1 MLFQAWDGARAY
13 LYLPEVGIAVGP
25 ESRHLRESDAMALGV
40 MIVVYVFCFLVM
52 ILGLVVP
59 SAASRRSRGSVWFGH
74 HPCWMPGLVRVLLPR
89 VPVHDD
95 SIEEVRQGELGRHAA
110 GMMRV
115 LDPLKVPDVAPL
127 AVNNHSLILLR

>member
-1 MLFQAWDGARAY
+1 
-13 LYLPEVGIAVGP
+13 
-25 ESRHLRESDAMALGV
+25 
-40 MIVVYVFCFLVM
+40 
-52 ILGLVVP
+52 
-59 SAASRRSRGSVWFGH
+59 
-74 HPCWMPGLVRVLLPR
+74 MPGLVVRVLLPR

-95 SIEEVRQGELGRHAA
+95 SIEEVRQGQLGRHAA